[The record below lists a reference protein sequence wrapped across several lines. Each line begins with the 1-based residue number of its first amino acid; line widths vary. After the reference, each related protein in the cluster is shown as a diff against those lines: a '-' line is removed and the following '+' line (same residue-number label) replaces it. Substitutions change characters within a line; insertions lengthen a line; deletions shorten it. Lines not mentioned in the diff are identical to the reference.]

1 MLISNFKPSG
11 GGRVIQLRA
20 DRVARNQSPVK
31 RAEGSGMIAPRDTQ
45 EKALVILALNPT
57 LDILGKD

>member
-31 RAEGSGMIAPRDTQ
+31 RAEGSGMIAPRDKQ
-45 EKALVILALNPT
+45 EKALVVP
-57 LDILGKD
+57 